1 MTVARLII
9 DRQNKSDLTWISAEW
24 KQPIERIFWIKH
36 VCCGST
42 RGGHHHQ
49 DACKMVLH
57 CPVGSV
63 KIYVQ
68 TLVADYNYTLDSNNQ
83 YLFLDG
89 QDWRLMHHF
98 SEDAILSVMV
108 NMSFATTAYIDQPYR
123 AVEYLRE
130 ENSEAS
136 VAGCL
141 TINR

>member
-1 MTVARLII
+1 VARLII
-9 DRQNKSDLTWISAEW
+9 DRQKKADLTWISAEW
-24 KQPIERIFWIKH
+24 QQPIERIFWIKH

-49 DACKMVLH
+49 KDCKMVLH

-68 TLVADYNYTLDSNNQ
+68 TLEADHDYTLNSENQ

-98 SEDAILSVMV
+98 SEDAILSVLV
-108 NMSFATTAYIDQPYR
+108 NMSFAATAYIDQPYR
-123 AVEYLRE
+123 TVEYLRE
-130 ENSEAS
+130 ENSEA
-136 VAGCL
+136 
-141 TINR
+141 R